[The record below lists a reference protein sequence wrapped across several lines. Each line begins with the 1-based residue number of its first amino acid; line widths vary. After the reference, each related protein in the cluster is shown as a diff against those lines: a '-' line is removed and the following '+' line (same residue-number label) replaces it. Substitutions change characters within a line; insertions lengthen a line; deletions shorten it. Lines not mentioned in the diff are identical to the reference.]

1 MWHGCKP
8 RQPNRHFFL
17 FVLNRNTCCIGF
29 YYFGSGA
36 FLGSGSDKVFS
47 FYEPKQRKQKTQ
59 IETWACERQ
68 RRLGNAKKTVE
79 LMTLND
85 GEDV

>member
-1 MWHGCKP
+1 MAANPVSQIGI
-8 RQPNRHFFL
+8 FFCL
-17 FVLNRNTCCIGF
+17 FVLNRNTCGIEF

-36 FLGSGSDKVFS
+36 FLGSGSGKVFS

-68 RRLGNAKKTVE
+68 RRLGNAKKTGG
-79 LMTLND
+79 TND
-85 GEDV
+85 AE